1 MGAYRVLRRSEW
13 EDWTTDEY
21 AEDGQ
26 SREWKGASQ
35 ADGVPEPWGGSP
47 RDVSGWETGSS
58 HCALVPKR
66 VARVDCP
73 RRRSVGKPP
82 HATNGNRG
90 LCRLSLGRH
99 TRPVPQEKTG
109 WPLTHPSLNLLQV
122 PSAIASPRS
131 HSESRTI
138 A

>member
-1 MGAYRVLRRSEW
+1 MGASRVLRRSEW
-13 EDWTTDEY
+13 EFWATEEY

-26 SREWKGASQ
+26 SREWKGATQ
-35 ADGVPEPWGGSP
+35 ANGVPEPWGGSP

-82 HATNGNRG
+82 HANNGDG
-90 LCRLSLGRH
+90 DYVA
-99 TRPVPQEKTG
+99 TRDQSVREKTG